1 MRVGF
6 NYLNAVIEWNENIPK
21 WKWNTMRLQY
31 DNETLSLIISYNI
44 ISYLRNCIWVEQV
57 WHSGY
62 NLPPRNIEWI
72 SPIRSRWTMR
82 TSSCENSYTWEHREI
97 HAIVCT
103 VRAYV
108 RTFSILIFHVILFLS
123 IYYQCSVR
131 SYFIFFSVAYFALY
145 RYNSLTL
152 REACKVFVAE
162 HGPELRQVDT
172 HIELVSH
179 MPHNGDHIVLILI
192 ICLQQATFC
201 PVILRIRS
209 LSSYHYHYLLTFV
222 FIIISHF
229 FFYIFSFSNF
239 FNFSLFL
246 LFSILL
252 YFITGY
258 FVSSRDWTIPRTWTF
273 NSRCNAGGW
282 DRQ

>member
-1 MRVGF
+1 M
-6 NYLNAVIEWNENIPK
+6 EWNENIPK

-31 DNETLSLIISYNI
+31 ENETLSLIISYHI

-57 WHSGY
+57 WHRSY

-108 RTFSILIFHVILFLS
+108 HFQFLNFMLF
-123 IYYQCSVR
+123 CFWV
-131 SYFIFFSVAYFALY
+131 FIINVLYDRISFQFFSVVYFALY

-172 HIELVSH
+172 HTL
-179 MPHNGDHIVLILI
+179 N
-192 ICLQQATFC
+192 
-201 PVILRIRS
+201 
-209 LSSYHYHYLLTFV
+209 
-222 FIIISHF
+222 
-229 FFYIFSFSNF
+229 
-239 FNFSLFL
+239 
-246 LFSILL
+246 
-252 YFITGY
+252 
-258 FVSSRDWTIPRTWTF
+258 
-273 NSRCNAGGW
+273 
-282 DRQ
+282 